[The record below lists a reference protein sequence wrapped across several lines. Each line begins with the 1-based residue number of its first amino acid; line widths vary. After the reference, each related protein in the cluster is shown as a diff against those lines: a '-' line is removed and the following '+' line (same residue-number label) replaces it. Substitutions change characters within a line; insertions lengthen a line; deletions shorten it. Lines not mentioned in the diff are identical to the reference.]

1 MIFKTVYE
9 RLAAVA
15 SLRNWGNSVQTLQV
29 SFFVR
34 NHVFI
39 FVYIYHN
46 NNYDLIN
53 GLLKS
58 LKRKCCNMS
67 EFFWRRKETQ
77 ALQQL
82 DQFMRKTSQGTVSL
96 GLPCQLNTG
105 AGVFLLGPPLNLLSL
120 RGLIRLLSFSSAI
133 HLWSFSSPKKDGKSS
148 PSPVEKKRV
157 TESDVHRKESFQK
170 VLFQIV
176 SNAARHNDLFFRDDA
191 TTKSNESC
199 KVYHCV
205 VLHIVPSN
213 WTISYRVVSSIWR

>member
-1 MIFKTVYE
+1 MLQHVRVLLEEKRNSSSSTIGPVYE
-9 RLAAVA
+9 ENLTRDCVT
-15 SLRNWGNSVQTLQV
+15 WTP
-29 SFFVR
+29 
-34 NHVFI
+34 
-39 FVYIYHN
+39 
-46 NNYDLIN
+46 
-53 GLLKS
+53 
-58 LKRKCCNMS
+58 
-67 EFFWRRKETQ
+67 
-77 ALQQL
+77 
-82 DQFMRKTSQGTVSL
+82 
-96 GLPCQLNTG
+96 LPIQYRY
-105 AGVFLLGPPLNLLSL
+105 SL

-176 SNAARHNDLFFRDDA
+176 SNAARHNALFFRDDA